1 MVVKDV
7 MSSAVTAVRAD
18 APLSEAIALLERS
31 PEGVIAVYDQDELL
45 GTVSEHDI
53 AVWLGTPGHD
63 VRSAKVRDVARPQ
76 GVISQENLNVRD
88 AAQMMKE
95 QHLTGLVVVRDRQPI
110 GTVSLADLATRG
122 DGGGTQQSNAA
133 TQTPVNAATRTQTAD
148 RFDTAGQ
155 ADVAP
160 PTRIFLQPIAAPSIL
175 GLCGLGAASLV
186 FGAFVAGWY
195 GNATT
200 PLYIAP
206 FVAIFGGLAQLLAG
220 MWAYRARDGLATAV
234 HGTWGSFWLAYGIL
248 YLLVANRSLVAGLIG
263 PALGWWFIP
272 IAAITGVTALAAL
285 GRNLG
290 LAITLL
296 LLAAGSAIAAIGL
309 LISST
314 SWFTVAG
321 YFFMGAAVAAL
332 YTAAAMLLEDT
343 FHRVVLPLGSPRM
356 EANVPG
362 RRATHRL
369 EYRFGE
375 PGVRAGQ

>member
-7 MSSAVTAVRAD
+7 MSTAVTAVRAD
-18 APLSEAIALLERS
+18 APLSEAIELLERS
-31 PEGVIAVYDQDELL
+31 PEGVVAVYDGDDLL

-53 AVWLGTPGHD
+53 AVWLATPGHD

-88 AAQMMKE
+88 AAQLMKE
-95 QHLTGLVVVRDRQPI
+95 QHLTGLVVVRDHQPI
-110 GTVSLADLATRG
+110 GTVSLADLATRV
-122 DGGGTQQSNAA
+122 DSGGPQPSSSA
-133 TQTPVNAATRTQTAD
+133 TQTPVSAADRVQTAD
-148 RFDTAGQ
+148 RFDAAGQ
-155 ADVAP
+155 ADIAP
-160 PTRIFLQPIAAPSIL
+160 PTRVFLQPIAAPSIL
-175 GLCGLGAASLV
+175 GLFGLGAASLV

-195 GNATT
+195 GNALT
-200 PLYIAP
+200 PRYFGP

-234 HGTWGSFWLAYGIL
+234 HGMWGSFWLAYGIL
-248 YLLVANRSLVAGLIG
+248 YLLVATGSLVTALIG

-272 IAAITGVTALAAL
+272 LAAITGVTTIAAL

-290 LAITLL
+290 LSVTLL
-296 LLAAGSAIAAIGL
+296 LLAVGSAIAAIGL
-309 LISST
+309 LVAST

-321 YFFMGAAVAAL
+321 YFFMGAAIFAL
-332 YTAAAMLLEDT
+332 YTAAALLFEDT
-343 FHRVVLPLGSPRM
+343 FQRVVLPLGSPRR

-362 RRATHRL
+362 RKATHRL